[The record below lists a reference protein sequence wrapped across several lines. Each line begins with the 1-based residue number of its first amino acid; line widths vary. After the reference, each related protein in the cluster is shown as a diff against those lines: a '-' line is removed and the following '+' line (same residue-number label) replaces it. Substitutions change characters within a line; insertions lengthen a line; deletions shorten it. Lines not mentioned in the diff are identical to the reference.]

1 MKSRRTL
8 AGGIIAGLM
17 LVACGQT
24 AQGTGQPSAPPPP
37 KPATPQQLTDLGA
50 QIFPYLPQFQYYTTC
65 INFKENGAE
74 PPGGHDYSAC
84 PISDGL
90 RARLQATQANFCPCD
105 QNPSTTRE
113 IKVTPRPGGGLII
126 VLLYVSQIKVEM
138 VAANVGGKL
147 LVTNLPAKG
156 DVENG
161 TSTPIDFDPRPSA
174 TPTAPPLP
182 TAPPGNGSRVLKVPW
197 FHQVYVLSCESASLR
212 MALAYQGIAT
222 TDRAVLDIIGSDL
235 RGPVFD
241 SSGMHWGDP
250 FATFVGNVSGSEVAL
265 TGYGTY
271 YPTIAHAA
279 TVLGGH
285 VLRSGQNILPA
296 EIYDAVLTGH
306 PAVAWVTYHW
316 VRLTRKDYV
325 AFDGKTVPYAGPGE
339 HAVTVVGV
347 QPTKVLINN
356 PSTGVEWID
365 KRTFE
370 AIYAIYD
377 HMAVILA

>member
-1 MKSRRTL
+1 MNATRTSAGSVLL
-8 AGGIIAGLM
+8 AVL
-17 LVACGQT
+17 LVACGQSLPV
-24 AQGTGQPSAPPPP
+24 TGHPSPTPTRT
-37 KPATPQQLTDLGA
+37 PATLAQLTDLGA

-84 PISDGL
+84 PITEAL

-126 VLLYVSQIKVEM
+126 VLLYVGQIKVEM
-138 VAANVGGKL
+138 VAVNKSGKL
-147 LVTNLPAKG
+147 LVKDIPGKG

-161 TSTPIDFDPRPSA
+161 TSTPIDFDPNPTP
-174 TPTAPPLP
+174 TPTAPPLDS
-182 TAPPGNGSRVLKVPW
+182 APPGVASRVLKVPW
-197 FHQVYVLSCESASLR
+197 YPQAYVLSCESASLR
-212 MALAYQGIAT
+212 MALAYEGIAT

-235 RGPVFD
+235 RGPTFD

-250 FATFVGNVSGSEVAL
+250 FETFVGNVNGSEVAL

-271 YPTIAHAA
+271 YPTISHAA
-279 TVLGGH
+279 TKLGGR

-296 EIYDAVLTGH
+296 EVYDAVLNGH
-306 PAVAWVTYHW
+306 PVVAWVTYHW
-316 VRLTRKDYV
+316 VRLTRKDYL
-325 AFDGKTVPYAGPGE
+325 AFDGKTVTYAGPGE

-347 QPTKVLINN
+347 QPTRVLINN
-356 PSTGVEWID
+356 PATGVEWID
-365 KRTFE
+365 QATFG

-377 HMAVILA
+377 HMAVILT